1 MRQQFFYQWLSLSP
15 IIYLYWHTSDTIFT
29 AALTCISL
37 IWCIATASLLIK

>member
-37 IWCIATASLLIK
+37 IWCITTASLLIK